1 MHNLTGRKLDHQE
14 EFLSTLNALSK
25 KIKTVKSKAT
35 EFKDSVE
42 VKPQFKK
49 TDTSTTKKTNIIQA

>member
-1 MHNLTGRKLDHQE
+1 MRNLTGRKLDHQE

-25 KIKTVKSKAT
+25 KIKTLKSKAT

-42 VKPQFKK
+42 VKRHWTLKRR
-49 TDTSTTKKTNIIQA
+49 NLHNLYC